1 MGHYK
6 EVTARRKSKSM
17 EQKLVEKSN
26 ALKDVSLIEIDAN
39 KDVKVDIDNID

>member
-1 MGHYK
+1 
-6 EVTARRKSKSM
+6 M

-39 KDVKVDIDNID
+39 KDVKVDIDDID